1 MFNDSGFFFFFLFSV
16 AASDLSSPLRFRCGN
31 SQNRPVHVVGHLLYN
46 HSSRNLMESKK
57 SKKKRTR
64 GSVDIRGA
72 DGIKRLELNKFVQV
86 EN

>member
-1 MFNDSGFFFFFLFSV
+1 
-16 AASDLSSPLRFRCGN
+16 
-31 SQNRPVHVVGHLLYN
+31 
-46 HSSRNLMESKK
+46 MESKK